1 MKAEQDGGINIE
13 KERLKLAEK
22 NILDYEC
29 YMQSQM
35 GGFIKTKMP
44 LQLEIERLK
53 EALAS
58 FENYEGDRKKNRVS
72 ID

>member
-1 MKAEQDGGINIE
+1 
-13 KERLKLAEK
+13 
-22 NILDYEC
+22 
-29 YMQSQM
+29 MQSQM

-44 LQLEIERLK
+44 LQLEFERLK

-58 FENYEGDRKKNRVS
+58 FENEEGDRKKKSVS